1 MIGIVVI
8 YLFRERDASMSK
20 LLYITANPK
29 KDVTQSKG
37 AQIGEVFLET
47 FQKERPDVEIERM
60 HLYDMDIT
68 RIDTDLLYARAK
80 TSFMG
85 YSVDQLTEAEREKFT
100 AMHALADRFIA
111 ADYYVFVTPIWNL
124 GAPGIL
130 KDFMDNMFLNQKT
143 FITTEEGPKGLLT
156 GRQAIHIQTRGGIYS
171 TGPMVE
177 FEMGD
182 QYVRK
187 ALTFLG
193 IDVMDTIVAE
203 GLDHF
208 PKRIP
213 EIMETAKEQAREA
226 AKEMAGSVMKAK

>member
-1 MIGIVVI
+1 
-8 YLFRERDASMSK
+8 MSK

-29 KDVTQSKG
+29 KDISASKG
-37 AQIGEVFLET
+37 AQIGEVFLEA
-47 FQKERPDVEIERM
+47 FQQEQPEVEIERM
-60 HLYDMDIT
+60 HLYDMNIT

-85 YSVDQLTEAEREKFT
+85 YTVDQLSEPEREKFT
-100 AMHALADRFIA
+100 AMHELADRFIA

-130 KDFMDNMFLNQKT
+130 KDFMDNMFLNKKT
-143 FITTEEGPKGLLT
+143 FVTTAEGPKGLLT
-156 GRQAIHIQTRGGIYS
+156 GRKAIHIQTRGGIYS

-182 QYVRK
+182 LYLKK

-193 IDVMDTIVAE
+193 IEVMDTIVAE

-208 PKRIP
+208 PKQIP
-213 EIMETAKEQAREA
+213 EIMENAKNQAAKA
-226 AKEMAGSVMKAK
+226 AKEMAGSKL

>member
-1 MIGIVVI
+1 M
-8 YLFRERDASMSK
+8 ERDAIMSK

-29 KDVTQSKG
+29 KEVHLSKG

-47 FQKERPDVEIERM
+47 FQQEQPNVEIERM
-60 HLYDMDIT
+60 HLYDMDIP
-68 RIDTDLLYARAK
+68 RIDMDLLYARAK
-80 TSFMG
+80 LSFMG
-85 YSVDQLTEAEREKFT
+85 YTFDQLSDAEREKIT

-130 KDFMDNMFLNQKT
+130 KEFMDNMFLINKT
-143 FITTEEGPKGLLT
+143 FVSTEDGPKGLLT
-156 GRQAIHIQTRGGIYS
+156 GRKAVHIQTRGGIYS

-193 IDVMDTIVAE
+193 MDVLDTIVAE
-203 GLDHF
+203 GMDHF
-208 PKRIP
+208 PKQIP
-213 EIMETAKEQAREA
+213 EIMAKAKEQAVTT
-226 AKEMAGSVMKAK
+226 AKEMAKPSVTI

>member
-1 MIGIVVI
+1 
-8 YLFRERDASMSK
+8 MSK

-29 KDVTQSKG
+29 KEVRLSKG

-47 FQKERPDVEIERM
+47 FQQEQPDVEIERM
-60 HLYDMDIT
+60 HLYDMDIP
-68 RIDTDLLYARAK
+68 RIDMDLLYARAK
-80 TSFMG
+80 LSFMG
-85 YSVDQLTEAEREKFT
+85 YTFDQLSDAEREKIT

-130 KDFMDNMFLNQKT
+130 KEFMDNMFLINKT
-143 FITTEEGPKGLLT
+143 FVSTEEGPKGLLT
-156 GRQAIHIQTRGGIYS
+156 GRKAVHIQTRGGIYS

-193 IDVMDTIVAE
+193 MDVLDTIVAE
-203 GLDHF
+203 GMDHF
-208 PKRIP
+208 PKLVP
-213 EIMETAKEQAREA
+213 EIMAKAKDQAA
-226 AKEMAGSVMKAK
+226 ATAKEMAKPSVTI

>member
-1 MIGIVVI
+1 
-8 YLFRERDASMSK
+8 MSK

-29 KDVTQSKG
+29 KDITLSKG
-37 AQIGEVFLET
+37 AQIGEVFLEA
-47 FQKERPDVEIERM
+47 FQKEQPEVEIERM
-60 HLYDMDIT
+60 HLYDMNIA
-68 RIDTDLLYARAK
+68 RIDTDLLFARAK

-85 YSVDQLTEAEREKFT
+85 YSLDQLTEPERDKLT
-100 AMHALADRFIA
+100 AMHELAERFID

-130 KDFMDNMFLNQKT
+130 KDFMDNMFLHKKT
-143 FITTEEGPKGLLT
+143 FISTEAGPKGLLT
-156 GRQAIHIQTRGGIYS
+156 GRKAIHIQTRGGIYS

-182 QYVRK
+182 RYLRK
-187 ALTFLG
+187 ALSFLG

-208 PKRIP
+208 PKQIP
-213 EIMETAKEQAREA
+213 EIMEKAKKQAEKA
-226 AKEMAGSVMKAK
+226 AKEMAKSEITQ

>member
-1 MIGIVVI
+1 
-8 YLFRERDASMSK
+8 MSK

-29 KDVTQSKG
+29 KEVHLSKG
-37 AQIGEVFLET
+37 AQIREVILET
-47 FQKERPDVEIERM
+47 FQQEQPNLEIERM
-60 HLYDMDIT
+60 HLYDMDIP
-68 RIDTDLLYARAK
+68 RIDMDLLYARAK
-80 TSFMG
+80 LSFMG
-85 YSVDQLTEAEREKFT
+85 YTFDQLSDAEREKIT

-130 KDFMDNMFLNQKT
+130 KEFMDNMFLINKT
-143 FITTEEGPKGLLT
+143 FVSTEDGPKGLLT
-156 GRQAIHIQTRGGIYS
+156 GRKAVHIQTRGGIYS

-193 IDVMDTIVAE
+193 MDVLDTIVAE
-203 GLDHF
+203 GMDHF
-208 PKRIP
+208 PKQIP
-213 EIMETAKEQAREA
+213 EIMAKAKEQAVTT
-226 AKEMAGSVMKAK
+226 AKEMAKPSVTI

>member
-1 MIGIVVI
+1 M
-8 YLFRERDASMSK
+8 AK

-29 KDVTQSKG
+29 KDPNRSKG

-60 HLYDMDIT
+60 HLYDMNIT

-85 YSVDQLTEAEREKFT
+85 YTVDQLSQTEKEKFT

-130 KDFMDNMFLNQKT
+130 KDFMDNMFLHGKT

-156 GRQAIHIQTRGGIYS
+156 GRKAIHIQTRGGIYS
-171 TGPMVE
+171 TGPMVD

-182 QYVRK
+182 QYIRK

-193 IDVMDTIVAE
+193 IEMMDTIVAE

-208 PKRIP
+208 PKKIP
-213 EIMETAKEQAREA
+213 EIIENAKEDAVKA
-226 AKEMAGSVMKAK
+226 AKEMATN

>member
-1 MIGIVVI
+1 MP
-8 YLFRERDASMSK
+8 K

-29 KDVTQSKG
+29 KDVSQSKG

-47 FQKERPDVEIERM
+47 FQKERPNVEIERM
-60 HLYDMDIT
+60 HLYDMNIT

-85 YSVDQLTEAEREKFT
+85 YTVDQLTEAEKEKFKR
-100 AMHALADRFIA
+100 MHALADRFIA

-130 KDFMDNMFLNQKT
+130 KDFMDNMFLNKKT

-156 GRQAIHIQTRGGIYS
+156 GRKAIHIQTRGGIYS

-182 QYVRK
+182 QYVQK

-208 PKRIP
+208 PKQIP
-213 EIMETAKEQAREA
+213 EIMEKAKQQAREA
-226 AKEMAGSVMKAK
+226 AKEMAGSTVSAFYNN

>member
-1 MIGIVVI
+1 M
-8 YLFRERDASMSK
+8 AK

-29 KDVTQSKG
+29 KDVKMSKG
-37 AQIGEVFLET
+37 AQIGEVFLEA
-47 FQKERPDVEIERM
+47 FQKEVPEVEIERM
-60 HLYDMDIT
+60 HLYDMDIA

-85 YSVDQLTEAEREKFT
+85 YTVEQLSDAEREKFT

-130 KDFMDNMFLNQKT
+130 KDFMDNMFLNNKT
-143 FITTEEGPKGLLT
+143 FITTKEGPKGLLT
-156 GRQAIHIQTRGGIYS
+156 GRKAVHIQTRGGIYS
-171 TGPMVE
+171 TGPMVD

-182 QYVRK
+182 QYVKK

-193 IDVMDTIVAE
+193 MDVMDTVVAE
-203 GLDHF
+203 GMDHF
-208 PKRIP
+208 PKEVP
-213 EIMETAKEQAREA
+213 EIMAKAKEQAVEA
-226 AKEMAGSVMKAK
+226 AKKMAKSTVTI